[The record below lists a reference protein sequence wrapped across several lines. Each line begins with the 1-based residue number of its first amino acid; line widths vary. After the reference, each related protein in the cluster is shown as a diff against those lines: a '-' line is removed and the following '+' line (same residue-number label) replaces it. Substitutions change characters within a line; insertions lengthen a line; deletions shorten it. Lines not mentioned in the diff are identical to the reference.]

1 MEKLKHVISARQ
13 FDDPAFLLE
22 LFESANAME
31 RDDKFRALTDPLR
44 GRILATLF
52 YEPSTRTRFSFEAA
66 MQKLGGGVLTAE
78 NMRESSSATKGET
91 IEDTIRI
98 VSGYA
103 DAIAIRHY
111 EQGTAAAAARIS
123 PVPVINAGDGAGE
136 HPTQALTDVYTI
148 KKELGRLSGLR
159 VALVGDLLNGRTIHS
174 LLPLLCLPWSGRGDV
189 RIDLVSPWQLRLPL
203 RHREYLLEKHI
214 AFHEG
219 EKLDEAIEQADV
231 VYITRVQRERFAL
244 AEEYEAVKDVYILD
258 ACMADRL
265 KPEAIIMHAL
275 PRVNEISPEVDA
287 NVRAAYFRQAKNGLY
302 IRMALLKYLL
312 A

>member
-13 FDDPAFLLE
+13 FDDPEFLLA
-22 LFESANAME
+22 LFESANQME
-31 RDDKFRALTDPLR
+31 RDDLFRALTDPLR

-66 MQKLGGGVLTAE
+66 MQKLGGGVITAE
-78 NMRESSSATKGET
+78 NARDSSSATKGET
-91 IEDTIRI
+91 ISDTIRV

-103 DAIAIRHY
+103 DVIAIRHY
-111 EQGTAAAAARIS
+111 EQGTAEAAARIS
-123 PVPVINAGDGAGE
+123 PVPIINAGDGIGE
-136 HPTQALTDVYTI
+136 HPTQALADVYTI
-148 KKELGRLSGLR
+148 KKELGRIGGLR

-174 LLPLLCLPWSGRGDV
+174 LLPLLSLYPGV
-189 RIDLVSPWQLRLPL
+189 TIDLISPWQLRLPL
-203 RHREYLLEKHI
+203 LHREHLMAKGV

-219 EKLDEAIEQADV
+219 ETLEGVIELADV
-231 VYITRVQRERFAL
+231 AYITRVQRERFASQ
-244 AEEYEAVKDVYILD
+244 EDYDAVKDAYVVD
-258 ACMADRL
+258 AQMANRL

-275 PRVNEISPEVDA
+275 PRVNEISPEVDGNA
-287 NVRAAYFRQAKNGLY
+287 RAAYFRQAKNAMY

>member
-13 FDDPAFLLE
+13 FDDPEFLLA
-22 LFESANAME
+22 LFESANQME
-31 RDDKFRALTDPLR
+31 RDDAFRTLTDPLR

-52 YEPSTRTRFSFEAA
+52 YEPSTRTRFSFESA

-78 NMRESSSATKGET
+78 NARDSSSATKGET
-91 IEDTIRI
+91 IGDTIRI

-111 EQGTAAAAARIS
+111 EQGTAEAAARIS
-123 PVPVINAGDGAGE
+123 PVPVINAGDGVGE

-174 LLPLLCLPWSGRGDV
+174 LLPLLCLYPGV
-189 RIDLVSPWQLRLPL
+189 KIDLISPWQLRLPL
-203 RHREYLLEKHI
+203 RHREYLMEKGV

-219 EKLDEAIEQADV
+219 EKIEGVIEEADV
-231 VYITRVQRERFAL
+231 AYITRVQRERFAVQD
-244 AEEYEAVKDVYILD
+244 EYDAVKNAYVIDSRI
-258 ACMADRL
+258 ANSL
-265 KPEAIIMHAL
+265 KSDAIIMHAL
-275 PRVNEISPEVDA
+275 PRVNEIAPEVDDDA
-287 NVRAAYFRQAKNGLY
+287 RAAYFRQAKNGLY

>member
-1 MEKLKHVISARQ
+1 MEKLRHVISARQ
-13 FDDPAFLLE
+13 FDEPEFLLG

-103 DAIAIRHY
+103 DAIAIRHF
-111 EQGTAAAAARIS
+111 EQGTAEAAARIS
-123 PVPVINAGDGAGE
+123 PVPVINAGDGVGE

-148 KKELGRLSGLR
+148 KKELGRISGLR

-174 LLPLLCLPWSGRGDV
+174 LLPLLCLYKDV
-189 RIDLVSPWQLRLPL
+189 HIDLISPWQLRLPL
-203 RHREYLLEKHI
+203 RHREYLLEKHVM
-214 AFHEG
+214 FHES
-219 EKLDEAIEQADV
+219 EKLEDLLEKADV
-231 VYITRVQRERFAL
+231 VYITRVQRERFAST
-244 AEEYEAVKDVYILD
+244 EEYSAVKDTYILD
-258 ACMADRL
+258 AGMADRL

-287 NVRAAYFRQAKNGLY
+287 NDRAAYFRQAKNGLY

>member
-1 MEKLKHVISARQ
+1 MEKLRHVISARQ
-13 FDDPAFLLE
+13 FDDPEFLLG

-31 RDDKFRALTDPLR
+31 RDDAFRALTDPLR

-91 IEDTIRI
+91 IGDTIRI

-111 EQGTAAAAARIS
+111 EQGTAAEAARIS
-123 PVPVINAGDGAGE
+123 PVPVINAGDGVGE

-159 VALVGDLLNGRTIHS
+159 VAL
-174 LLPLLCLPWSGRGDV
+174 LPLLCLYPGV

-203 RHREYLLEKHI
+203 RHREYLMEKGV
-214 AFHEG
+214 ALHEG
-219 EKLDEAIEQADV
+219 EKLDGVIEAADV
-231 VYITRVQRERFAL
+231 VYITRVQRERFAVQ
-244 AEEYEAVKDVYILD
+244 EDYDAVKNAYVID
-258 ACMADRL
+258 ARIASSLKAD
-265 KPEAIIMHAL
+265 AIIMHAL
-275 PRVNEISPEVDA
+275 PRVNEIAPEVDA
-287 NVRAAYFRQAKNGLY
+287 DARAAYFRQAKNGLY
-302 IRMALLKYLL
+302 IRMALLKNLL

>member
-13 FDDPAFLLE
+13 FDDPEFLLH
-22 LFESANAME
+22 LFDSARQME
-31 RDDKFRALTDPLR
+31 RDDTFRTLMDPLR

-78 NMRESSSATKGET
+78 NARDSSSATKGET
-91 IEDTIRI
+91 VSDTIRV

-111 EQGTAAAAARIS
+111 EQGTAEAAARIS
-123 PVPVINAGDGAGE
+123 PVPVINAGDGVGE
-136 HPTQALTDVYTI
+136 HPTQALADVYTI

-159 VALVGDLLNGRTIHS
+159 VVLVGDLLNGRTIHS
-174 LLPLLCLPWSGRGDV
+174 LLPLLALYPGV
-189 RIDLVSPWQLRLPL
+189 TIDLVSPWQLRLPL
-203 RHREYLLEKHI
+203 RHREYLLEKGV

-219 EKLDEAIEQADV
+219 EKLDGVIEQADV
-231 VYITRVQRERFAL
+231 AYITRVQRERFAVQ
-244 AEEYEAVKDVYILD
+244 EDYDAVKDAYVID
-258 ACMADRL
+258 ARIANTL

-275 PRVNEISPEVDA
+275 PRVNEIAPEVDRDA
-287 NVRAAYFRQAKNGLY
+287 RAAYFRQAKNGLY

>member
-1 MEKLKHVISARQ
+1 MDKLRHVISARQ
-13 FDDPAFLLE
+13 FDDPDFLLG
-22 LFESANAME
+22 LFESANGME

-103 DAIAIRHY
+103 DAIAIRHF
-111 EQGTAAAAARIS
+111 EQGTAQAAARIS
-123 PVPVINAGDGAGE
+123 PVPVINAGDGVGE

-148 KKELGRLSGLR
+148 KKELGRIGGLR

-174 LLPLLCLPWSGRGDV
+174 LLPLLCLYKDV
-189 RIDLVSPWQLRLPL
+189 EIDLISPWQLRLPL
-203 RHREYLLEKHI
+203 LHREELMEKHV
-214 AFHEG
+214 AFRES
-219 EKLDEAIEQADV
+219 EKLDGVIEGADV
-231 VYITRVQRERFAL
+231 LYITRVQRERFASI
-244 AEEYEAVKDVYILD
+244 AEYEAVKDAYILD
-258 ACMADRL
+258 ATMANRL

-287 NVRAAYFRQAKNGLY
+287 NTRAAYFRQAKNGLY